1 MPSDP
6 SWPFLLGRCGEAALL
21 LSPYAWFAMARLLKR
36 FEFVW
41 EDPSKTLRNDEI
53 QVEG

>member
-1 MPSDP
+1 M
-6 SWPFLLGRCGEAALL
+6 AALL
-21 LSPYAWFAMARLLKR
+21 LFPYAWFVAGRVLKR

-53 QVEG
+53 QV